1 MAKKKMPP
9 QLLEYFK
16 NKNKKKEDG
25 KDMSDK
31 EKRKE
36 ALDKATK
43 AKDKKEKV
51 KTINIGKEMNSAL
64 ARRVEELQKFKSD
77 FFGRVREL
85 IKGRKEIRIVG
96 DRFVFQIQS

>member
-16 NKNKKKEDG
+16 NKKKEDG
-25 KDMSDK
+25 KEMSDK

-43 AKDKKEKV
+43 AKDKKEEK
-51 KTINIGKEMNSAL
+51 KDK
-64 ARRVEELQKFKSD
+64 
-77 FFGRVREL
+77 
-85 IKGRKEIRIVG
+85 
-96 DRFVFQIQS
+96 

>member
-1 MAKKKMPP
+1 MPNKKGKMPP

-36 ALDKATK
+36 ALDKSK
-43 AKDKKEKV
+43 MMKKEDKKDK
-51 KTINIGKEMNSAL
+51 
-64 ARRVEELQKFKSD
+64 
-77 FFGRVREL
+77 
-85 IKGRKEIRIVG
+85 
-96 DRFVFQIQS
+96 

>member
-1 MAKKKMPP
+1 MADKKGKMPP

-25 KDMSDK
+25 KEMSDK

-43 AKDKKEKV
+43 AEKIKKK
-51 KTINIGKEMNSAL
+51 
-64 ARRVEELQKFKSD
+64 RRKISKKAFLYN
-77 FFGRVREL
+77 
-85 IKGRKEIRIVG
+85 
-96 DRFVFQIQS
+96 